1 MYEVEMNEYIEPND
15 LGLKTTVKVVS
26 GNIIETVRNSRFN
39 VVTLLYKH
47 PYFSS
52 LGQNE
57 FDRLVYWKGKPIDDN
72 QLSRMATWM
81 ESLYDV
87 RPSVALMLE
96 CVNQVAEDKKF
107 NPLAEYFKG
116 KKWDGIPRLETLLEK
131 YFGAQ
136 PSIINRAYSKK
147 FFVGAIRRA
156 LHSTI
161 QKPVKHD
168 SVLVLFGRQGLRK
181 STSIETLA
189 LKPEWFGDTP
199 LDITNK
205 DYVLHLN
212 GRLLY
217 EMKEMAKRAKDKKME
232 KAFIDQKVD
241 SLRLPYGKMRVDIPR
256 KTSFIA
262 TTNRLDILN
271 DSTGSRRWWPVM
283 CGYDWDDVG
292 NMFPWP
298 KTRQIDVEGL
308 KAIREQLWLEALHY
322 SKDET
327 QIHYL
332 TNEEEANREEGREAF
347 ISLHPYTPLVKTIV
361 DNLHHGGTHHF
372 QLEDIIGSMEIPV
385 AQRTFGL
392 KNTIQDIL
400 GELGYSKNKV
410 RVPQGDGT
418 TKPLWRWCRG

>member
-1 MYEVEMNEYIEPND
+1 MYEVQMNEYVEPND
-15 LGLKTTVKVVS
+15 MGLKTTIKVVS
-26 GNIIETVRNSRFN
+26 GNVIETVRNSRFN

-47 PYFSS
+47 PYFQS
-52 LGQNE
+52 LGLNE
-57 FDRLVYWKGKPIDDN
+57 FNRLVYWKDKPIDDN

-107 NPLAEYFKG
+107 NPLAEYFKD
-116 KKWDGIPRLETLLEK
+116 KKWDGVKRLETLLED

-136 PSIINRAYSKK
+136 PSIINRAYSRK
-147 FFVGAIRRA
+147 FFLGAIRRA
-156 LHSTI
+156 LFSTLE
-161 QKPVKHD
+161 KPVKHD

-181 STSIETLA
+181 STSIEILA
-189 LKPEWFGDTP
+189 LKQEWFGDTP
-199 LDITNK
+199 MDITNK

-232 KAFIDQKVD
+232 KAFIDQKID

-292 NMFPWP
+292 NMIPWP
-298 KTRQIDVEGL
+298 KTRKIDIKGL
-308 KAIREQLWLEALHY
+308 MEIREQLWLEAIHL
-322 SKDET
+322 SKTDE
-327 QIHYL
+327 IHYL
-332 TNEEEANREEGREAF
+332 TDEEEASRENGRDAF
-347 ISLHPYTPLVKTIV
+347 ISLHPYTPTVKSIV
-361 DNLHHGGTHHF
+361 ANLHHDGTHHF
-372 QLEDIIGSMEIPV
+372 ELIDIISQMEIPM
-385 AQRTFGL
+385 AQRTYAL

-410 RVPQGDGT
+410 RVPQLDGT
-418 TKPLWRWCRG
+418 SKPLWRWCRAR